1 MWKMIV
7 LLWSVPLAL
16 CTVALV
22 RLGRGESLL
31 RNTER
36 EFLFRNKNNEKEVRL
51 SGCLGIKLA
60 VLSMLLFLA
69 GVFHGLVV
77 VNLGSPWT
85 LLLPVMTAVSVIL
98 LLLVWLRSASSDD
111 SRAEQNLAHDHAH
124 QRGTPAHRLDSFEL

>member
-36 EFLFRNKNNEKEVRL
+36 EFLFGNKNNEKEVRL
-51 SGCLGIKLA
+51 SGWLGIKLA
-60 VLSMLLFLA
+60 VLSLLLFLA

-77 VNLGSPWT
+77 VNLGSPWM
-85 LLLPVMTAVSVIL
+85 LLLPLLTAVCVIL
-98 LLLVWLRSASSDD
+98 LLLVWLRSASNDD
-111 SRAEQNLAHDHAH
+111 LRAEHDPARAHAH
-124 QRGTPAHRLDSFEL
+124 QRGTPAHHLDSFEL

>member
-22 RLGRGESLL
+22 RLGRGESVL
-31 RNTER
+31 RDTER
-36 EFLFRNKNNEKEVRL
+36 QFLFGNKKNEKEVRL
-51 SGCLGIKLA
+51 SGWLGAKLA
-60 VLSMLLFLA
+60 VLSILLFLA

-77 VNLGSPWT
+77 VNVGSPWT

-98 LLLVWLRSASSDD
+98 LLLVWLRSALRND
-111 SRAEQNLAHDHAH
+111 SRAEQDTARDHAH
-124 QRGTPAHRLDSFEL
+124 RRGTPAHHLDSFEL